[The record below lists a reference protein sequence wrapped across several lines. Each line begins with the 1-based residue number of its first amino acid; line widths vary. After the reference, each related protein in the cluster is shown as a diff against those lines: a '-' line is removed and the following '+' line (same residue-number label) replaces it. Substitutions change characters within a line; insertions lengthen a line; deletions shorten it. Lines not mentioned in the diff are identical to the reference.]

1 LEGGRVGA
9 LEERDFCTRL
19 DEGRILSPD
28 SKNEQTG
35 ETPDMQIVETPGH
48 GLFAEQP
55 KYLRVSE

>member
-1 LEGGRVGA
+1 MVA
-9 LEERDFCTRL
+9 LEEGDFCTRL